1 MNEDTRQV
9 ALRRGWTTGA
19 CATAAARAAFA
30 ALHDAGPLPASVE
43 IFLPSGQRV
52 TFPLSCIERT
62 LDFARAGVVKDAGD
76 DPDVTHGATIL
87 AKVSRASPD
96 SGVTFLAGPGVG
108 TVTRPGLPL
117 AVGEPAINPV
127 PRAMMRA
134 NIEETAREIAAPTDI
149 SIEISVP
156 GGKEIAKHTLNA
168 RLGIVGGLSILG
180 TTGVVVPYSCAAW
193 IDAIHRGVDV
203 ARACGARR
211 IAAATGSVSEDG
223 VRRLYSLPEEALIEM
238 GDFVGALLKYV
249 RAHPVEKLALAG
261 GFAKMAK
268 LAQGALDLH
277 SARSAVNLSTLA
289 SLATASGGDRSLAE
303 NIARANSALEALQL
317 ASRSGVNL
325 AAPVAAQALETA
337 VRTLDNRQIDLEL
350 LIFDREGQ
358 LLARAI
364 E

>member
-1 MNEDTRQV
+1 MIKDTGQV

-19 CATAAARAAFA
+19 CATAAARAAFL
-30 ALHDAGPLPASVE
+30 ALHDSGPLPAWVE
-43 IFLPSGQRV
+43 IFLPSGRRV
-52 TFPLSCIERT
+52 VLPLSCIERG

-87 AKVSRASPD
+87 ATVKRATPG
-96 SGVTFLAGPGVG
+96 SGMTFLAGAGVG

-134 NIEETAREIAAPTDI
+134 NIEEAARASDAPTDI
-149 SIEISVP
+149 SIEISIP
-156 GGKEIAKHTLNA
+156 GGEEIAKHTLNA

-211 IAAATGSVSEDG
+211 LAAATGSVSEDG

-277 SARSAVNLSTLA
+277 SARSAVNLSALA
-289 SLATASGGDRSLAE
+289 SLAAAAGGDRSLAE
-303 NIARANSALEALQL
+303 NIAHANSALEALQL
-317 ASRSGVNL
+317 ASRAGINL

-337 VRTLDNRQIDLEL
+337 LRTLDNRQIELEL
-350 LIFDREGQ
+350 LIFGREGQ

-364 E
+364 Q